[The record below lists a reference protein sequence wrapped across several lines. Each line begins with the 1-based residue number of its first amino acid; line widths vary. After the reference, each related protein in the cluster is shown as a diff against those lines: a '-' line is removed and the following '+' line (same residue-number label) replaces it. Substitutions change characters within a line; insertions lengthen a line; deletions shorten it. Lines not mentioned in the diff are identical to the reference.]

1 MQKSSVGP
9 KLLLQLTIRVGPYD
23 DTVPDEQ
30 FWQGFDQTCMVKE
43 QQRYDA
49 KGRQIAKGKNYSI
62 EFDNYVTICVYD
74 PNNEVLQIKETLSQI
89 SNLDMMKINFRNQ
102 HNMNKKQ
109 QQTDQQL
116 RPILKRKN
124 SPHPNILR

>member
-9 KLLLQLTIRVGPYD
+9 KLLLQLTIKVGPQD
-23 DTVPDEQ
+23 DTVPDEP
-30 FWQGFDQTCMVKE
+30 FCQGFNQTSLIKE

-49 KGRQIAKGKNYSI
+49 KGRQIKNGKKYQI

-74 PNNEVLQIKETLSQI
+74 PNDEVLQIKETLSQI

-102 HNMNKKQ
+102 HNINKKQ

-116 RPILKRKN
+116 RPILKRKI
-124 SPHPNILR
+124 SSHLNIQK

>member
-30 FWQGFDQTCMVKE
+30 FCQGFDQTSIIKE

-74 PNNEVLQIKETLSQI
+74 PNDEVLQIKETLSQI

-102 HNMNKKQ
+102 HNMNNKQ
-109 QQTDQQL
+109 QQTDQQI

-124 SPHPNILR
+124 SPHPNIQR